1 MASYAWYNMNRAGI
15 PTTVTTCRRDEQADG
30 MQRDTFMSRQSDPID
45 VDQLSVAERILVVQR
60 IWDSLADQEAS
71 IPITDAQRE
80 ELDRRL
86 EGHSNRPAEG
96 ATWDEVQSRLRANP
110 S

>member
-1 MASYAWYNMNRAGI
+1 MGEAVDLRQLQLSAVAATTLTTSMACNGDKS
-15 PTTVTTCRRDEQADG
+15 
-30 MQRDTFMSRQSDPID
+30 MSRQSDPID

-60 IWDSLADQEAS
+60 IWDSIADQEAS
-71 IPITDAQRE
+71 VPVTDAQRE

-86 EGHSNRPAEG
+86 EGYSSSPGEG
-96 ATWDEVQSRLRANP
+96 ATWDEVKSRLRADP